1 MTYLCIYP
9 QVRHHGPVPNPTDAA
24 RVATSPAAQT
34 TIHHSVANRRL
45 STTTT
50 SIRQSWRGTVR
61 YPIPVTI
68 LSPRCS
74 PRAEAEVRSCATA
87 WGTVPTAPTAH
98 RRGTKGWRSSRGN
111 RLSRRCAA
119 PPPTMACGQGAVYI
133 PLGIQLTFL
142 NSALL

>member
-24 RVATSPAAQT
+24 RVATPPAVATVAPPT
-34 TIHHSVANRRL
+34 TIHHSGANRRL
-45 STTTT
+45 LTTTT
-50 SIRQSWRGTVR
+50 LTRQSWRMVR

-98 RRGTKGWRSSRGN
+98 RRYSAGWRSRN

-119 PPPTMACGQGAVYI
+119 PPPTMACGRAAVYI
-133 PLGIQLTFL
+133 PLGKQLTFP
-142 NSALL
+142 